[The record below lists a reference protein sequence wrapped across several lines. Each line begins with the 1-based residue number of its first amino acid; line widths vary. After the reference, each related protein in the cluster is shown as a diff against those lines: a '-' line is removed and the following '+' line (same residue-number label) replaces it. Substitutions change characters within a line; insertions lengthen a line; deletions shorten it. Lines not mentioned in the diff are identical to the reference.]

1 MIKIKIEGDKKSNKG
16 YVVLWLDGEF
26 QTVAEGQLVGCK
38 GCMYTKALELEELI
52 PFATVEI
59 DRDAMIAGIPG
70 RWIIKEYIKI

>member
-38 GCMYTKALELEELI
+38 DCMYIKALELEKAI

-59 DRDAMIAGIPG
+59 DRDAMITGIPG
-70 RWIIKEYIKI
+70 RWIIKEYVKI